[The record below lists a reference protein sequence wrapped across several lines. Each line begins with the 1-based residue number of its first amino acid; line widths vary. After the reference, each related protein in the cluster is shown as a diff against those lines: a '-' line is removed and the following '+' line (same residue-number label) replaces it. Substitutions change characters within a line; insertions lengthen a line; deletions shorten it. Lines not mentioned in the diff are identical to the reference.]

1 MTVSGCNGIVGELEV
16 KLAECHLELV
26 EALETLLVSCSHE
39 EDGWLDTMGHPGAVW
54 AGERLV
60 GMGLWERRTFF
71 KGGAGMDRQWYRKIA
86 GPDMGQ
92 YRG

>member
-1 MTVSGCNGIVGELEV
+1 MRVSGCNGIVGELEA

-26 EALETLLVSCSHE
+26 EALEALLVSCSHE

-60 GMGLWERRTFF
+60 EMGLWERRTSFR
-71 KGGAGMDRQWYRKIA
+71 GGMGMDRQWYRKVE
-86 GPDMGQ
+86 GPDTCPG
-92 YRG
+92 RG